1 MSPQCFLCAGEVGA
15 DGAAVC
21 GGCARRH
28 LSTVPVRATGEFVV
42 PAMPADLDSGPA
54 PGAPGAGSCTWCG
67 KDGSA
72 VKKLL
77 GNGTVSICD
86 ECVALCADVMDA
98 ELGDGW
104 RPDR

>member
-1 MSPQCFLCAGEVGA
+1 MTQCYLCAGEVGP
-15 DGAAVC
+15 DGASVC
-21 GGCARRH
+21 GGCQRRH
-28 LSTVPVRATGEFVV
+28 LATMPVRTTGEFMV
-42 PAMPADLDSGPA
+42 PALPADVAESGPG
-54 PGAPGAGSCTWCG
+54 PGAPGSCTWCG

-104 RPDR
+104 RPIRT

>member
-21 GGCARRH
+21 GGCQRRH
-28 LSTVPVRATGEFVV
+28 LGTMPIRATGEFVV

>member
-1 MSPQCFLCAGEVGA
+1 MSSQCFLCAGEVGA
-15 DGAAVC
+15 DAAMVC
-21 GGCARRH
+21 AGCQRRH
-28 LSTVPVRATGEFVV
+28 VATVPVRATGEFVV
-42 PAMPADLDSGPA
+42 PAMAAELAETGTA
-54 PGAPGAGSCTWCG
+54 PSVAGSCTWCG
-67 KDGSA
+67 KDGGA